1 MADIVLYTLIEGLK
15 LVYLGE
21 SDMHSEL
28 AADCDTRCTRRK
40 GNRIGLG
47 HPGLLPDETYC
58 LVNPSQRTALTERE
72 GS

>member
-1 MADIVLYTLIEGLK
+1 
-15 LVYLGE
+15 
-21 SDMHSEL
+21 MHSEL

-40 GNRIGLG
+40 ANRIGLG

-58 LVNPSQRTALTERE
+58 LVNLSQRTALTERE